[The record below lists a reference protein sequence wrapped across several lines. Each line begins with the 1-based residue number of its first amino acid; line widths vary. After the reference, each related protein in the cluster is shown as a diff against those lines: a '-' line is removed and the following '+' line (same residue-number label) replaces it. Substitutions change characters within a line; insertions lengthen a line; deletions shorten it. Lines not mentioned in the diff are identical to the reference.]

1 MKPAKFFVDDE
12 EDDIDDQPKA
22 SSKKQATDPTGLIE
36 KVKNILRQHY
46 EPVSSPK
53 DATLHYSTNEI
64 YEQLQKLI
72 PSINYSTE
80 DVAVWLHEAGFTF
93 YDYGVL
99 QFEWMMRK
107 V

>member
-1 MKPAKFFVDDE
+1 MAHYRLVEFSHTPTTYFME
-12 EDDIDDQPKA
+12 A
-22 SSKKQATDPTGLIE
+22 STTDATGLIE
-36 KVKNILRQHY
+36 KVKNMLRQHY
-46 EPVSSPK
+46 EPVHSPK

-72 PSINYSTE
+72 PSLNYSSE
-80 DVAVWLHEAGFTF
+80 DVAVWLHQAGFTF

-107 V
+107 L